1 MARAEELQEEAM
13 QRMKEEEVF
22 QLKMGQ
28 LRAWEKKRCR
38 KSKVAKICPPFPVY
52 MFRNKA
58 TDGTKPDLSL

>member
-28 LRAWEKKRCR
+28 LRAWEKKTVPKEQGC
-38 KSKVAKICPPFPVY
+38 
-52 MFRNKA
+52 
-58 TDGTKPDLSL
+58 